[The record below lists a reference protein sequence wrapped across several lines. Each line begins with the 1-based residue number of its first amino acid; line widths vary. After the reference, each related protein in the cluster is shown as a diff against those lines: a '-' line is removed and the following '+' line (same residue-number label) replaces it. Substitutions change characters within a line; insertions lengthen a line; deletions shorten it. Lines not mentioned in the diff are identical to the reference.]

1 MPGLATRPRCA
12 AEPAVGR
19 RAAGTVYHPPLMRKT
34 GPILIVIIGILA
46 LIVDFVPGLRLP
58 DATTADGT
66 RPVETKLG
74 LDLQGGLRVE
84 YQAKQVGD
92 KIPRPEDL
100 EVIREIIE
108 RRVNA
113 TGVSEPVI
121 TTQGSD
127 RVVVELPGV
136 SDPNAVRALVGQ
148 TGRLDFVPLGSTQ
161 MTEGD
166 VVDLERFPPLFSGEQ
181 LETAAIGTDQTGNR
195 VVTFVLKPEG
205 ATIFENFT
213 RQNVGQYFAI
223 VLDER
228 VISAPSINEPIPGG
242 RVQISSGGIGGYPLK
257 EAQSLVTVLQFGS
270 LPFPIEE
277 LSNVT
282 ISATLGEQFLSQS
295 LIAGAVGIGLVIL
308 FMLIYYRLP
317 GLVASFAL
325 VYYTLIVLALFR
337 LIPVTL
343 TLAGIAGFVLSIG
356 MAVDANILI
365 FERMKEEMRVGKSL
379 PAAVEAG
386 FGRAWN
392 SILDSN
398 VSSLITATIL
408 YLFGSSVI
416 RGFALVLILGV
427 LVSMFSAITVTR
439 TILRVLV
446 TQDWARK
453 ARLFGVTEDEFVARG
468 SGRPVIRREA
478 RSRV

>member
-1 MPGLATRPRCA
+1 
-12 AEPAVGR
+12 
-19 RAAGTVYHPPLMRKT
+19 MRKT
-34 GPILIVIIGILA
+34 GPILILVIGLAA
-46 LIVDFVPGLRLP
+46 LIIDILPNLRVP
-58 DATTADGT
+58 DATSPDGS
-66 RPVETKLG
+66 RAVETKLG

-84 YQAKQVGD
+84 YQAQQVGD
-92 KIPRPEDL
+92 RIPRPEDL
-100 EVIREIIE
+100 EVIRGIVE

-121 TTQGSD
+121 TTQGAD
-127 RVVVELPGV
+127 RIVVELPGV

-148 TGRLDFVPLGSTQ
+148 TGRLDFVPLGAVRKN
-161 MTEGD
+161 EGD
-166 VVDLERFPPLFSGEQ
+166 TIDTTQFPPLFSGEQ
-181 LETAAIGTDQTGNR
+181 LETAAIGNDGQTGAR
-195 VVTFVLKPEG
+195 VVTFVLKAEG
-205 ATIFENFT
+205 AKLFEEYT
-213 RQNVGQYFAI
+213 RANVNNYFAI
-223 VLDER
+223 VLDSR
-228 VISAPSINEPIPGG
+228 VISAPVIKNAIPGG
-242 RVQISSGGIGGYPLK
+242 RVQIDSGTIGGFPLK
-257 EAQSLVTVLQFGS
+257 EAQALTTVLQFGS
-270 LPFPIEE
+270 LPFPIVE

-295 LIAGAVGIGLVIL
+295 LLAGAIGISLVVA

-317 GLVASFAL
+317 GLIASFAL
-325 VYYTLIVLALFR
+325 AYYTILVLALFR

-365 FERMKEEMRVGKSL
+365 FERMKEEMRIGKSL
-379 PAAVEAG
+379 PSAVEAG

-408 YLFGSSVI
+408 YLFGSSTI

-427 LVSMFSAITVTR
+427 LVSMFTAITVTR
-439 TILRVLV
+439 TILRVVV
-446 TQDWARK
+446 TRDWARR
-453 ARLFGVTEDEFVARG
+453 AVLFGVTEQEFVARG
-468 SGRPVIRREA
+468 GGRTPLRREA